1 MALSDREKKV
11 LEELER
17 GLYAD
22 DAEFAQRVQAV
33 ADKKPKS
40 QPGSAGNPAAKL
52 VAGSVIAVAGLS
64 VLILAVVIQVVAIG
78 VVGFLIML
86 AGLVLASSNWSNS
99 TLSAKPSPKPT
110 KKTSG
115 NFFEDRWNRR
125 FDQ

>member
-22 DAEFAQRVQAV
+22 DAEFVQRVQAV
-33 ADKKPKS
+33 AEKKPKS
-40 QPGSAGNPAAKL
+40 RAGSAGNPAARL
-52 VAGSVIAVAGLS
+52 VAGSVTAVAGLS

-99 TLSAKPSPKPT
+99 SLSAKTSPKPP
-110 KKTSG
+110 KKSSG

-125 FDQ
+125 FDR

>member
-17 GLYAD
+17 TLYAE
-22 DAEFAQRVQAV
+22 DAEFVQRVQQV
-33 ADKKPKS
+33 ADKKVKPAKT
-40 QPGSAGNPAAKL
+40 QGSNPAAKL

-64 VLILAVVIQVVAIG
+64 VLVLAVVLQVTVIG
-78 VVGFLIML
+78 IIGFLIML
-86 AGLVLASSNWSNS
+86 SGLVLGSSNWSNTS
-99 TLSAKPSPKPT
+99 LSSKPAKPA
-110 KKTSG
+110 KKSNG